1 MTSPSAPGSTPPPR
15 STGALLFDRTFG
27 PWFWGNLTSNSGN
40 WLFNVTAAIVV
51 FRLTGSAFFVGLVS
65 VAQYLPL
72 VLFAPLA
79 GSWSDRVDRRK
90 LLVAGQSFCA
100 VCASLLAIALLIVG
114 VDGLPG
120 PWPIILT
127 ALGIGMGQAVAN
139 PALNSLVPF
148 LVTDENLADGVALTS
163 MTFNVGRALGP
174 AAAGLLLATLG
185 PEAAFLLNAGSF
197 LPLLAALLL
206 IHPRASERRADVD
219 RSVRAGLR
227 YVRANRDIV
236 LILLGVC
243 ATGFAADPSIT
254 LTPPLAADLGG
265 GDTLVAAMVSGFGIV
280 AAITA
285 TMVGRLQRRFGAIPV
300 ARTGMLVLAGGLVV
314 AALAP
319 TPAIAVAG
327 FCANGSGFVLSLT
340 GFTTTLQR
348 RLPDELR
355 GRVMALWSVFFLG
368 NRPIAAAAD
377 GGAADLVG
385 PRWAMVIAITVAL
398 LGAGG
403 AARLHRMGDR
413 DATTR

>member
-1 MTSPSAPGSTPPPR
+1 V
-15 STGALLFDRTFG
+15 DRTFG

-51 FRLTGSAFFVGLVS
+51 FRLTGSALFVGLVS

-72 VLFAPLA
+72 VLFAPMA
-79 GSWSDRVDRRK
+79 GSWSDRVDRRR
-90 LLVAGQSFCA
+90 LLFAGQAFCA
-100 VCASLLAIALLIVG
+100 ACASILAILLITVG
-114 VDGLPG
+114 VDGLAG

-127 ALGIGMGQAVAN
+127 ALGIGLGQAVAN

-185 PEAAFLLNAGSF
+185 PEAAFVINAASF
-197 LPLLAALLL
+197 LPLLAALL
-206 IHPRASERRADVD
+206 IIQPRSTERRADVD
-219 RSVRAGLR
+219 RSVRAGVR

-236 LILLGVC
+236 LMLLGVG

-254 LTPPLAADLGG
+254 LTPPLAATLGS
-265 GDTLVAAMVSGFGIV
+265 GDTLVAAMVSGFGIA

-285 TMVGRLQRRFGAIPV
+285 TLVGRLQRRFGAIPV
-300 ARTGMLVLAGGLVV
+300 ARTGMLIMAAGLVI

-319 TPAIAVAG
+319 LPGVAIAG

-340 GFTTTLQR
+340 GFTTALQR

-355 GRVMALWSVFFLG
+355 GRVMALWTVFFLG
-368 NRPIAAAAD
+368 NRPIAAAVD

-385 PRWAMVIAITVAL
+385 PRWAMTITIAVAL
-398 LGAGG
+398 LGAVG
-403 AARLHRMGDR
+403 AVRLHRMADG
-413 DATTR
+413 AAPGH